1 MDSDDYKKATVDWYR
16 ERLSQHGAGIKALSS
31 GTEERRAIRFD
42 VLTGVGIVPGTS
54 VLDVGCGFADYY
66 AYLEERGC
74 AVSYTGVDIV
84 PEFVQQAKEK
94 YPKLDLQVRD
104 LLKDPVAA
112 GSYDFV
118 VSSQTFNLRF
128 DGDSNLALV
137 TEMLKRMF
145 AAARKGVAIDF
156 VTDYVDFKEDYLV
169 YHSPEAMFRL
179 AKSLT
184 KRVVLRHDYPLY
196 EFCLYLYPDFPA
208 WGRTA

>member
-66 AYLEERGC
+66 AFLEERGC